1 MEDVKRIFRP
11 EFKNRIDDIIVFHS
25 LGKNEVGKIVNIM
38 LNQFKHRVKEQ
49 MDIDIRFADSAKKY
63 ITQEGYDKKYGA
75 ILNGNVT
82 NGDSITIS
90 VRNKEVIILKK

>member
-1 MEDVKRIFRP
+1 
-11 EFKNRIDDIIVFHS
+11 
-25 LGKNEVGKIVNIM
+25 
-38 LNQFKHRVKEQ
+38 

-75 ILNGNVT
+75 RPLRRMIQNKIEDTLSDEILNGNVT